1 MEQPTCRIIFNKL
14 ITRVIG
20 LSLCMTAGTAA
31 ALPVNIAP
39 YAFSMDRFE
48 VVGNSL
54 GSFVDEFDT
63 NALDPSIWAIRNPT
77 VVESGGVVT
86 FSSPGTVQGGCG
98 GGYCVSAESSGIA
111 LDYTPAFGGQGDFT
125 WNTAWLP
132 SLPEPNQFYG
142 MSFSYQ
148 CAPGVSH
155 CDGGVGMLVGN
166 AEGSVAQALGVSSGL
181 NVWFIRGTSPS
192 VLHPDVQ
199 QAAAISSGDITGEIL
214 LKIAFDDN
222 TDVFSAAYSLDGGT
236 SFQTPFSPIETGPI
250 GLGIWTAGA
259 QSWGMQTVPEPSSL
273 PLLGLG
279 IVGLIFMCRR
289 KATGTGTGTGTGTA
303 GTARTPT
310 LNP

>member
-1 MEQPTCRIIFNKL
+1 MEQPTCRIIFIKL

-54 GSFVDEFDT
+54 GGFVDEFDN
-63 NALDPSIWAIRNPT
+63 NALDPSVWAIRNPT

-86 FSSPGTVQGGCG
+86 FSSPGAIQGGCG
-98 GGYCVSAESSGIA
+98 GDYCVSAESSGIA
-111 LDYTPAFGGQGDFT
+111 LDYTPAFEGQGNFT

-148 CAPGVSH
+148 CVPGVPH
-155 CDGGVGMLVGN
+155 CDRGVGMLVGN
-166 AEGSVAQALGVSSGL
+166 AEGSLAQALGISSGL

-192 VLHPDVQ
+192 IYNPDVQ
-199 QAAAISSGDITGEIL
+199 QAAAISSGDIAGEIL
-214 LKIAFDDN
+214 MKIAFDDN

-236 SFQTPFSPIETGPI
+236 SFQTPFSSIETGPI

-259 QSWGMQTVPEPSSL
+259 QSWGMQTVPEPSTL
-273 PLLGLG
+273 ALLGLG
-279 IVGLIFMCRR
+279 LATFRFRR
-289 KATGTGTGTGTGTA
+289 RYKA
-303 GTARTPT
+303 
-310 LNP
+310 N